1 MSMPVHV
8 SLATHVPSHP
18 SALDFPHDLTLLVAA
33 EHVEHAVVR
42 RSEAHSPA
50 RGGGRAGG
58 GERRPGVGCRAEA
71 VEVVEQEAACS
82 GCRGRACYGV
92 RHWYALYKSDARAVS
107 RTAPF
112 LGVPTESHHPSD

>member
-8 SLATHVPSHP
+8 SLAIHVPLHP
-18 SALDFPHDLTLLVAA
+18 CPLDFKFPHDLTLLVAA

-58 GERRPGVGCRAEA
+58 GERHPGVGCRAEA
-71 VEVVEQEAACS
+71 VEVVEQEAAC
-82 GCRGRACYGV
+82 R
-92 RHWYALYKSDARAVS
+92 
-107 RTAPF
+107 
-112 LGVPTESHHPSD
+112 

>member
-1 MSMPVHV
+1 MNMSVHV
-8 SLATHVPSHP
+8 SLAIHVPFHP

-42 RSEAHSPA
+42 RSKPHPLA

-58 GERRPGVGCRAEA
+58 GERRPGVGCWAEA

-82 GCRGRACYGV
+82 GCRGRA
-92 RHWYALYKSDARAVS
+92 
-107 RTAPF
+107 F
-112 LGVPTESHHPSD
+112 